1 MKIIGLTGRKG
12 SGKDAAAT
20 ALVRYTNLK
29 LAEPLKTMLHALLT
43 YQEVPPDVIYEMLEG
58 RLKESPCKTF
68 GGQTPRHAMQTLG
81 TEWGRD
87 LMGKDFW
94 VTMLKNKAQHYDCV
108 VVTDVRFPN
117 EVHAIE
123 EMGGM
128 IIRIVRPSLNVSDA
142 HPSEV
147 LIDTLPVHTEVINDG
162 TLTDLQDT
170 IRRLVDH

>member
-20 ALVRYTNLK
+20 ALVGYTNLK
-29 LAEPLKTMLHALLT
+29 LAEPLKMMLRALLT
-43 YQEVPPDVIYEMLEG
+43 YQEVTPDVIHEMMEG
-58 RLKESPCKTF
+58 CLKESPCKSF

-94 VTMLKNKAQHYDCV
+94 VTMLMNKAQNYKKV

-117 EVHAIE
+117 EVNAIE
-123 EMGGM
+123 EVGGLLVR
-128 IIRIVRPSLNVSDA
+128 IIRPGLDKDTHS
-142 HPSEV
+142 SEA
-147 LIDTLPVHTEVINDG
+147 LIDNLPVHVEITNDG
-162 TLTDLQDT
+162 TLADLQNK
-170 IRRLVDH
+170 ILRLVDH